1 MGKASPLYIKQEMC
15 ASQNMPVFI
24 NYQMVKNYIYSNSDL
39 WPNDPKINRVLPL
52 PQGNYVVKFGKDPIY
67 RTKVIMWKQPHC
79 QKFYL

>member
-39 WPNDPKINRVLPL
+39 DL
-52 PQGNYVVKFGKDPIY
+52 
-67 RTKVIMWKQPHC
+67 
-79 QKFYL
+79 